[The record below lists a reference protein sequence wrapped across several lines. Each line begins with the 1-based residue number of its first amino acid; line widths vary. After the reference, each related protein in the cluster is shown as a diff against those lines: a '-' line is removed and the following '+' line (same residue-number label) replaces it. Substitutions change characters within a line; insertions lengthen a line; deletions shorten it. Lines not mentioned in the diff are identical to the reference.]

1 MMTFASWLRHKTMR
15 EAYMKK
21 CKKDEFQSPLWI
33 RDEEGRLGDVIT
45 SHSSLSIYKGIVPIW
60 TTKQRE
66 EMDHLNDTLRLL
78 GDEDT

>member
-1 MMTFASWLRHKTMR
+1 
-15 EAYMKK
+15 MKK

-45 SHSSLSIYKGIVPIW
+45 SHNNLSIYKEIVPIW
-60 TTKQRE
+60 KTKQRE

-78 GDEDT
+78 GDEET

>member
-1 MMTFASWLRHKTMR
+1 MR
-15 EAYMKK
+15 EAYMKNY
-21 CKKDEFQSPLWI
+21 KKDEFKSPLWI

-45 SHSSLSIYKGIVPIW
+45 SHNNLSIYKEIVPIW

-78 GDEDT
+78 GDEET

>member
-1 MMTFASWLRHKTMR
+1 
-15 EAYMKK
+15 MKK

-45 SHSSLSIYKGIVPIW
+45 SHNNLSISKEIVAIW
-60 TTKQRE
+60 TNKKRE

-78 GDEDT
+78 GDEET

>member
-1 MMTFASWLRHKTMR
+1 
-15 EAYMKK
+15 MKK

-45 SHSSLSIYKGIVPIW
+45 SHNNLSIYKEIVPIW

-78 GDEDT
+78 GDEET